1 MCLSDS
7 KYTGVLEKTVWNL
20 APNSAMAVR
29 KRKTARDFPHAHS
42 HMHVS
47 RRASCLGASRGQ
59 NDDDDDA
66 DGGDGGGDDD
76 NDMRSRL
83 AAGHARPSVGL
94 ADRFPF

>member
-1 MCLSDS
+1 
-7 KYTGVLEKTVWNL
+7 
-20 APNSAMAVR
+20 MAVR
-29 KRKTARDFPHAHS
+29 KRKTAWDFPHAHS

-47 RRASCLGASRGQ
+47 RRASCLGAPRGQ
-59 NDDDDDA
+59 NDDDDDDDA

>member
-1 MCLSDS
+1 MH
-7 KYTGVLEKTVWNL
+7 T
-20 APNSAMAVR
+20 
-29 KRKTARDFPHAHS
+29 

-47 RRASCLGASRGQ
+47 RWASCLGASWGQ
-59 NDDDDDA
+59 NDDADDND